1 MWHQVSQVAK
11 THRFNEKVFLNFAA
25 ENVDRFSLIQCAANP
40 VLQGGEDV
48 NAEGDSLMVNT
59 WNADSLVEQFKQQIL
74 ITIPA
79 NADIGS

>member
-1 MWHQVSQVAK
+1 MWHKVSQVAK

-25 ENVDRFSLIQCAANP
+25 ENVDRFSLI
-40 VLQGGEDV
+40 
-48 NAEGDSLMVNT
+48 AEGDSLMVNT

-79 NADIGS
+79 NVDVGN